1 MKQWVLGGVSLPSGE
16 SSYNSRGVRPAPI
29 IGVFGPTDHCAG
41 ALFNGRLM
49 IPIITSKQFV
59 EDSFL
64 FQITKHRFIYILKTI
79 LSNKCITTKYV
90 TFMYLFRLFY
100 KGRARCLTLFKLM
113 CYKYRNCLK

>member
-79 LSNKCITTKYV
+79 LSNKISVLPKNMLHLCLYSDI
-90 TFMYLFRLFY
+90 FY
-100 KGRARCLTLFKLM
+100 KGRARCLTLLKLI
-113 CYKYRNCLK
+113 CYRN

>member
-29 IGVFGPTDHCAG
+29 IGVCGPTDHCAG

-49 IPIITSKQFV
+49 IPIITSKQLV

-79 LSNKCITTKYV
+79 LSNKCIAKKYI
-90 TFMYLFRLFY
+90 TFLFY
-100 KGRARCLTLFKLM
+100 TQVYFTKAGQGV
-113 CYKYRNCLK
+113 